1 MPYYTDVT
9 KTTPPMLFRI
19 NYSDDLSKEDKVMVI
34 KWSSINAVV
43 KMYSDKGRHVIRV
56 YFQDTWYQW
65 DIKACP
71 DAVTLF
77 ETWNNCAT
85 LPAIG

>member
-1 MPYYTDVT
+1 MPYYTEP
-9 KTTPPMLFRI
+9 KTHPPMLFRI
-19 NYSDDLSKEDKVMVI
+19 NYSDDLDKEDKVMVL

-43 KMYSDKGRHVIRV
+43 KKYTDRTKEPVIRI
-56 YFQDTWYQW
+56 YFQDTWYQFCA
-65 DIKACP
+65 KTCP

-85 LPAIG
+85 LPAIS